1 MEIDVDA
8 CYRKYGPMVLRRC
21 WRILKDK
28 EKSHDAMQEVFLKLL
43 QSHGRLH
50 GIYMSSLLYRMA
62 TNVCLN
68 RIRDERKH
76 QTPFNSDFLTQVG
89 SLGGL
94 EEGWALESVFDYILK
109 VEKASTHQIAVMYFV
124 DGLTME
130 EISEEMN
137 LSVTAICKR
146 LQRLR
151 RVLKNQGGR
160 S

>member
-1 MEIDVDA
+1 LEINVDA

-21 WRILKDK
+21 WRILKDR
-28 EKSHDAMQEVFLKLL
+28 EKAHDAMQEVFLKLL
-43 QSHGRLH
+43 QNHGRLH
-50 GIYMSSLLYRMA
+50 GLYMSSLLYRMA
-62 TNVCLN
+62 TNICLN
-68 RIRDERKH
+68 KIRDDRKH
-76 QTPFNSDFLTQVG
+76 QTPFNSDFLTQVSSVG
-89 SLGGL
+89 DLEDSWIYASL
-94 EEGWALESVFDYILK
+94 FDYILK

-130 EISEEMN
+130 EIAEEMN

-151 RVLKNQGGR
+151 RVLQNQGGR

>member
-1 MEIDVDA
+1 VEIDVDA
-8 CYRKYGPMVLRRC
+8 CYQKYGPMVLRRC

-28 EKSHDAMQEVFLKLL
+28 DKAHDAMQEVFLKLL
-43 QSHGRLH
+43 QNHERLQA
-50 GIYMSSLLYRMA
+50 IYLSSLLYRMA

-76 QTPFNSDFLTQVG
+76 QTPFNSDFLTQLG
-89 SLGGL
+89 SLG
-94 EEGWALESVFDYILK
+94 ALEDSWVLESLFDYILK
-109 VEKASTHQIAVMYFV
+109 VEKASTHQIAVLYFV

-130 EISEEMN
+130 EIAEEMD
-137 LSVTAICKR
+137 LSVTAVCKR